1 MMQHLPRRLPRDPPR
16 LNRPFNNLVYQAL
29 TDSH

>member
-1 MMQHLPRRLPRDPPR
+1 MQHLPRRLPHDPPR

-29 TDSH
+29 TDSR